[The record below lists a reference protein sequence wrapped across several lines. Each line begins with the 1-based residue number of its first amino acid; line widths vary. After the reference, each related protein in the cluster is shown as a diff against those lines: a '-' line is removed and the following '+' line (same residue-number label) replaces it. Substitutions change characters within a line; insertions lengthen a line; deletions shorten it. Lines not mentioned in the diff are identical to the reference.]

1 MTEQIDATNTT
12 EHMADAES
20 TAESAKAAV
29 RGVEETHPEYV
40 DFAVDDFPGG
50 LPACLE
56 AILMVADQPQ
66 TATELAR
73 ILALDRNTVEEAL
86 RALHDDYEGDES
98 RDIRPRGFE
107 LRRTARGWQF
117 ASRAAFE
124 PVVSSFVTD
133 GQTARL
139 SQAALEALA
148 YQIRDLADAMAADAG
163 ASLGV
168 LNVDGGASVNDFL
181 MQFQADLLGCELR
194 RPANLETTSLGAA
207 YLAGLA
213 TGFWS
218 GTDELRGLRASDD
231 VFCRQMDEAQA
242 EALLA
247 GWHDAVRRTLG

>member
-1 MTEQIDATNTT
+1 MTERIDATNAT

-29 RGVEETHPEYV
+29 RGVEETRPEYV

-98 RDIRPRGFE
+98 RGIRPRGFE

-117 ASRAAFE
+117 VSRAAFE

-148 YQIRDLADAMAADAG
+148 IVAYRQPVTRAQVAAIRGVNSDGVIRSLTVRGLIKEDGVDPESRAALLVTSEFFLDQMG
-163 ASLGV
+163 LKSL
-168 LNVDGGASVNDFL
+168 
-181 MQFQADLLGCELR
+181 
-194 RPANLETTSLGAA
+194 
-207 YLAGLA
+207 
-213 TGFWS
+213 
-218 GTDELRGLRASDD
+218 DELPSLAPFLPSVAEMTQSKSEDTD
-231 VFCRQMDEAQA
+231 VIS
-242 EALLA
+242 
-247 GWHDAVRRTLG
+247 

>member
-86 RALHDDYEGDES
+86 RALHDDLPSWPIANPSPEPKW
-98 RDIRPRGFE
+98 PRS
-107 LRRTARGWQF
+107 A
-117 ASRAAFE
+117 
-124 PVVSSFVTD
+124 VSTPM
-133 GQTARL
+133 
-139 SQAALEALA
+139 E
-148 YQIRDLADAMAADAG
+148 
-163 ASLGV
+163 
-168 LNVDGGASVNDFL
+168 
-181 MQFQADLLGCELR
+181 
-194 RPANLETTSLGAA
+194 
-207 YLAGLA
+207 
-213 TGFWS
+213 
-218 GTDELRGLRASDD
+218 
-231 VFCRQMDEAQA
+231 
-242 EALLA
+242 
-247 GWHDAVRRTLG
+247 

>member
-148 YQIRDLADAMAADAG
+148 IVAYRQPVTRAQVAAIRGVNSDG
-163 ASLGV
+163 RRGPRIPRGPLGH
-168 LNVDGGASVNDFL
+168 
-181 MQFQADLLGCELR
+181 LR
-194 RPANLETTSLGAA
+194 ILPRPNGSEESRRTTLPSAIPP
-207 YLAGLA
+207 
-213 TGFWS
+213 
-218 GTDELRGLRASDD
+218 
-231 VFCRQMDEAQA
+231 
-242 EALLA
+242 
-247 GWHDAVRRTLG
+247 VRRRNDTVEIGRYGRDFVAIGARCLTNIRALDHPICDLWSL

>member
-168 LNVDGGASVNDFL
+168 LNVDGGASGNDFL
-181 MQFQADLLGCELR
+181 KNAARR
-194 RPANLETTSLGAA
+194 RPLKKKSE
-207 YLAGLA
+207 
-213 TGFWS
+213 
-218 GTDELRGLRASDD
+218 
-231 VFCRQMDEAQA
+231 
-242 EALLA
+242 
-247 GWHDAVRRTLG
+247 

>member
-139 SQAALEALA
+139 SQAALEAL
-148 YQIRDLADAMAADAG
+148 L
-163 ASLGV
+163 
-168 LNVDGGASVNDFL
+168 
-181 MQFQADLLGCELR
+181 DLLGVQ
-194 RPANLETTSLGAA
+194 PAPITAKWFIFLFMSAGLILGA
-207 YLAGLA
+207 LMLLLGLK
-213 TGFWS
+213 FLPLKPIS
-218 GTDELRGLRASDD
+218 E
-231 VFCRQMDEAQA
+231 
-242 EALLA
+242 
-247 GWHDAVRRTLG
+247 VR

>member
-1 MTEQIDATNTT
+1 
-12 EHMADAES
+12 MADAES

-133 GQTARL
+133 GRL
-139 SQAALEALA
+139 
-148 YQIRDLADAMAADAG
+148 RD
-163 ASLGV
+163 
-168 LNVDGGASVNDFL
+168 SVRPHW
-181 MQFQADLLGCELR
+181 R
-194 RPANLETTSLGAA
+194 RLPSWPIANPSPEPKWPRS
-207 YLAGLA
+207 
-213 TGFWS
+213 
-218 GTDELRGLRASDD
+218 
-231 VFCRQMDEAQA
+231 
-242 EALLA
+242 
-247 GWHDAVRRTLG
+247 AVSTPME

>member
-1 MTEQIDATNTT
+1 MTERIDATNTT

-107 LRRTARGWQF
+107 LRRTARGS
-117 ASRAAFE
+117 SR
-124 PVVSSFVTD
+124 SSHHSSP
-133 GQTARL
+133 TARL
-139 SQAALEALA
+139 
-148 YQIRDLADAMAADAG
+148 RD
-163 ASLGV
+163 
-168 LNVDGGASVNDFL
+168 SVRPHW
-181 MQFQADLLGCELR
+181 R
-194 RPANLETTSLGAA
+194 RLPSWPIANPSPEPKWPRS
-207 YLAGLA
+207 
-213 TGFWS
+213 
-218 GTDELRGLRASDD
+218 
-231 VFCRQMDEAQA
+231 
-242 EALLA
+242 
-247 GWHDAVRRTLG
+247 AVSTPME

>member
-139 SQAALEALA
+139 SQAALEAL
-148 YQIRDLADAMAADAG
+148 L
-163 ASLGV
+163 
-168 LNVDGGASVNDFL
+168 
-181 MQFQADLLGCELR
+181 DLLGVQ
-194 RPANLETTSLGAA
+194 PAPITAKWFIFLFMSAGLILGA
-207 YLAGLA
+207 LML
-213 TGFWS
+213 
-218 GTDELRGLRASDD
+218 
-231 VFCRQMDEAQA
+231 
-242 EALLA
+242 LLA
-247 GWHDAVRRTLG
+247 FRHGRTWTALSLSQER